1 MAVSRAFGLFCLPD
15 SMTNAAPAPIKI
27 SVVEDND
34 RFRDTLSVMLDGYP
48 GFRCIG
54 KHRTAEEAVARI
66 PHECP
71 DVVLM
76 DIELP
81 RRSGIDCVRELK
93 RRMPSLP
100 IMMLTAYD
108 NPEKIFES
116 LRAGACG
123 YLLKRT
129 PPAELLE
136 AIRELHRGG
145 SPMSTQ
151 IARRVVAS
159 LHESVSSSSTTVT
172 LTEREEQIL
181 SRLAK
186 GYSNKEIAD
195 LLSVTLET
203 VRTHL
208 RHIYEKLHV
217 HSRTEAV
224 IKYLDS

>member
-1 MAVSRAFGLFCLPD
+1 MAQNVLNVIGV
-15 SMTNAAPAPIKI
+15 

-34 RFRDTLSVMLDGYP
+34 RFRESVAALIEGSP
-48 GFRCIG
+48 GFRCVAA
-54 KHRTAEEAVARI
+54 HSSAEEALVQI
-66 PHECP
+66 PRDKP

-81 RRSGIDCVRELK
+81 KRTGIECVWELK
-93 RRMPSLP
+93 QRMPALP

-108 NPEKIFES
+108 DPEKIFDS

-129 PPAELLE
+129 PPAELLQ
-136 AIRELHRGG
+136 AIQELHHGG

-159 LHESVSSSSTTVT
+159 LHQKTPPTAQAG
-172 LTEREEQIL
+172 LTDRETEIL
-181 SRLAK
+181 SHLAK
-186 GYSNKEIAD
+186 GYSNKELAS
-195 LLSVTLET
+195 LLNLSLET

-208 RHIYEKLHV
+208 RHVYEKLHV
-217 HSRTEAV
+217 HSRTEALA
-224 IKYLDS
+224 KYLQR

>member
-1 MAVSRAFGLFCLPD
+1 MD
-15 SMTNAAPAPIKI
+15 SENTIRV

-34 RFRDTLSVMLDGYP
+34 RFRDSLTILLEGSP
-48 GFRCIG
+48 GFRCASAY
-54 KHRTAEEAVARI
+54 RTAELALARI
-66 PHECP
+66 PEEKP

-81 RRSGIDCVRELK
+81 KRTGIECVWTLK
-93 RRMPSLP
+93 QRMPDLP

-108 NPEKIFES
+108 DPEKIFNS

-129 PPAELLE
+129 PPAELLS
-136 AIRELHRGG
+136 AIQELHRGG

-159 LHESVSSSSTTVT
+159 LHQKQPPTSTAA
-172 LTEREEQIL
+172 LTQREDEIL
-181 SRLAK
+181 AHLAK
-186 GYSNKEIAD
+186 GFSNKEIAG
-195 LLSVTLET
+195 LLNLSLDT

-217 HSRTEAV
+217 HSRTEALAR
-224 IKYLDS
+224 YFER

>member
-1 MAVSRAFGLFCLPD
+1 MAHSSA
-15 SMTNAAPAPIKI
+15 TPIKV

-34 RFRDTLSVMLDGYP
+34 RFRAGLTTMLEGYP
-48 GFRCIG
+48 EFRCLG
-54 KHRTAEEAVARI
+54 AYRTAEEALVKI
-66 PHECP
+66 PETRP

-81 RRSGIDCVRELK
+81 KRNGIQCVRELS
-93 RRMPSLP
+93 RRMPGLP

-108 NPEKIFES
+108 DPEKIFES

-129 PPAELLE
+129 PPAEVLE
-136 AIRELHRGG
+136 AIQELHRGG

-159 LHESVSSSSTTVT
+159 LHQLAPRTATAG
-172 LTEREEQIL
+172 LTDREEQIL

-186 GYSNKEIAD
+186 GYSNKEIAS
-195 LLSVTLET
+195 LLDVSLET

-217 HSRTEAV
+217 HSRTEALA
-224 IKYLDS
+224 KYFES

>member
-1 MAVSRAFGLFCLPD
+1 LC
-15 SMTNAAPAPIKI
+15 
-27 SVVEDND
+27 
-34 RFRDTLSVMLDGYP
+34 VMLGGYP
-48 GFRCIG
+48 GYRCVSAYG
-54 KHRTAEEAVARI
+54 TAEEALTRI
-66 PHECP
+66 PQDHP

-93 RRMPSLP
+93 QRVPSLP

-108 NPEKIFES
+108 DPEKIFES

-129 PPAELLE
+129 PPGELLE
-136 AIRELHRGG
+136 AIQELHRGG

-159 LHESVSSSSTTVT
+159 LHQPAPNAGATAE

-181 SRLAK
+181 SHLAK

-195 LLSVTLET
+195 LLTVSLET

-208 RHIYEKLHV
+208 RHVYEKLHV

-224 IKYLDS
+224 VKYLDR

>member
-1 MAVSRAFGLFCLPD
+1 MESGITIRV
-15 SMTNAAPAPIKI
+15 

-34 RFRDTLSVMLDGYP
+34 RYRDSLAVLLNGSP
-48 GFRCIG
+48 GMECVG
-54 KHRTAEEAVARI
+54 AHRTAEAALARL
-66 PHECP
+66 PEEKP

-81 RRSGIDCVRELK
+81 KRTGIECVWALK
-93 RRMPSLP
+93 QSMPNLP

-108 NPEKIFES
+108 DPEKIFNS

-129 PPAELLE
+129 PPAELLS
-136 AIRELHRGG
+136 AIQELHRGG

-151 IARRVVAS
+151 IARCVVAS
-159 LHESVSSSSTTVT
+159 LHQKQASKSDAA
-172 LTEREEQIL
+172 LTQREDEIL
-181 SRLAK
+181 AHLAK
-186 GYSNKEIAD
+186 GFSNKEIAN
-195 LLSVTLET
+195 LLSLSLDT

-217 HSRTEAV
+217 HSRTEALAR
-224 IKYLDS
+224 YFER

>member
-1 MAVSRAFGLFCLPD
+1 MVSPA
-15 SMTNAAPAPIKI
+15 SAPIKV

-34 RFRDTLSVMLDGYP
+34 RFRESLAVMLSGCP
-48 GFRCIG
+48 GFSCVG
-54 KHRTAEEAVARI
+54 THRTAEEALAKI
-66 PHECP
+66 PREAP

-81 RRSGIDCVRELK
+81 KRSGIECVRELK
-93 RRMPSLP
+93 RLLP
-100 IMMLTAYD
+100 KLPVMMLTAYD
-108 NPEKIFES
+108 DPEKIFES

-129 PPAELLE
+129 SLVEVLD
-136 AIRELHRGG
+136 AIQEMHRGG

-159 LHESVSSSSTTVT
+159 LHQPTPTTTASS

-181 SRLAK
+181 ARLAK
-186 GYSNKEIAD
+186 GFSNKEIAD
-195 LLSVTLET
+195 LLSVSLET

-224 IKYLDS
+224 VKFLDR

>member
-1 MAVSRAFGLFCLPD
+1 
-15 SMTNAAPAPIKI
+15 MTANAARRIKV

-34 RFRDTLSVMLDGYP
+34 RFRGSLAVLLNGYP
-48 GFRCIG
+48 GFQCMG
-54 KHRTAEEAVARI
+54 AHGTAEEALACI
-66 PHECP
+66 PAEAP

-81 RRSGIDCVRELK
+81 KRSGIDCVRELK
-93 RRMPSLP
+93 QRAPALP

-108 NPEKIFES
+108 DPERIFES

-129 PPAELLE
+129 PPAELLV
-136 AIRELHRGG
+136 AIEELHRGG

-159 LHESVSSSSTTVT
+159 LHEAAPRDRAAAS
-172 LTEREEQIL
+172 LTEREAEIL

-195 LLSVTLET
+195 LLSISLET

-224 IKYLDS
+224 VKYLER

>member
-1 MAVSRAFGLFCLPD
+1 MDSKCKSGQIEHKRMADDANV
-15 SMTNAAPAPIKI
+15 IKV

-34 RFRDTLSVMLDGYP
+34 RFRESLALLIDGSP
-48 GFRCIG
+48 GLKCAG
-54 KHRTAEEAVARI
+54 AHRSAEVALGRI
-66 PHECP
+66 PLEKP

-81 RRSGIDCVRELK
+81 GRTGIECVWELK
-93 RRMPSLP
+93 QRLRSIP

-108 NPEKIFES
+108 DPEKIFNS

-129 PPAELLE
+129 PPGELLE
-136 AIRELHRGG
+136 AIQELHRGG

-159 LHESVSSSSTTVT
+159 LHQSKPPVQEAA
-172 LTEREEQIL
+172 LTEREAEIL
-181 SRLAK
+181 TYLAK
-186 GYSNKEIAD
+186 GYSNKEIAN
-195 LLSVTLET
+195 LLRLSLET

-208 RHIYEKLHV
+208 RHVYEKLHV
-217 HSRTEAV
+217 HSRTEALARYFE
-224 IKYLDS
+224 K

>member
-1 MAVSRAFGLFCLPD
+1 MVSSA
-15 SMTNAAPAPIKI
+15 SAPIRVSI
-27 SVVEDND
+27 VEDND
-34 RFRDTLSVMLDGYP
+34 RFRESLSVMLAGCP
-48 GFRCIG
+48 GFCCAG
-54 KHRTAEEAVARI
+54 AHRTAEEGLAQI
-66 PHECP
+66 PKSAP

-81 RRSGIDCVRELK
+81 KRNGIECVRELK
-93 RRMPSLP
+93 RLLP
-100 IMMLTAYD
+100 KLPVMMLTSYD
-108 NPEKIFES
+108 DPEKIFQS
-116 LRAGACG
+116 LKAGACG

-129 PPAELLE
+129 SLAEVLE
-136 AIRELHRGG
+136 AIQEMHRGG

-159 LHESVSSSSTTVT
+159 LHQPTPKTAASA

-181 SRLAK
+181 ARLAK
-186 GYSNKEIAD
+186 GFSNKEIAD
-195 LLSVTLET
+195 LLSVSLET

-224 IKYLDS
+224 VKYLDR

>member
-1 MAVSRAFGLFCLPD
+1 MQSEGRIRV
-15 SMTNAAPAPIKI
+15 

-34 RFRDTLSVMLDGYP
+34 RYRDSLTILLEGSP
-48 GFRCIG
+48 GFQCAG
-54 KHRTAEEAVARI
+54 AHRTAETALARI
-66 PHECP
+66 PEEKP

-81 RRSGIDCVRELK
+81 RKSGIECVWSLK
-93 RRMPSLP
+93 QSMPELP

-108 NPEKIFES
+108 DPEKIFNS

-129 PPAELLE
+129 PPAELLT
-136 AIRELHRGG
+136 AIQELHRGG

-151 IARRVVAS
+151 IARRVVVS
-159 LHESVSSSSTTVT
+159 LHQKQPPTKEVALTQRES
-172 LTEREEQIL
+172 EIL
-181 SRLAK
+181 ERLAK
-186 GYSNKEIAD
+186 GYSNKEIAN
-195 LLSVTLET
+195 LLNLSLDT

-217 HSRTEAV
+217 HSRTEALARYFE
-224 IKYLDS
+224 K

>member
-1 MAVSRAFGLFCLPD
+1 MAQA
-15 SMTNAAPAPIKI
+15 APIKV

-34 RFRDTLSVMLDGYP
+34 RFRAGLTTMLEGYP
-48 GFRCIG
+48 EFRCVG
-54 KHRTAEEAVARI
+54 AHRTAEEALVNIPQAR
-66 PHECP
+66 P

-81 RRSGIDCVRELK
+81 KRSGIECVRELS
-93 RRMPSLP
+93 RRMPGLP

-108 NPEKIFES
+108 DPEKIFES

-136 AIRELHRGG
+136 AIQELHRGG

-159 LHESVSSSSTTVT
+159 LHNPAPRLGNAG

-186 GYSNKEIAD
+186 GYSNKEIAS
-195 LLSVTLET
+195 LLNVSLET

-217 HSRTEAV
+217 HSRTEALV
-224 IKYLDS
+224 KYFEN

>member
-1 MAVSRAFGLFCLPD
+1 MAQPVA
-15 SMTNAAPAPIKI
+15 TPIKV

-34 RFRDTLSVMLDGYP
+34 RFRAGLTVMLEGYP
-48 GFRCIG
+48 EFRCLG
-54 KHRTAEEAVARI
+54 AYRSAEEALTKI
-66 PHECP
+66 PETRP

-81 RRSGIDCVRELK
+81 ERNGIECVRELS
-93 RRMPSLP
+93 RRLPGLP

-108 NPEKIFES
+108 DPEKIFES

-129 PPAELLE
+129 PPAEVLE
-136 AIRELHRGG
+136 AIKELHRGG

-159 LHESVSSSSTTVT
+159 LHQ
-172 LTEREEQIL
+172 LTPRTATAGLTDREEQIL

-186 GYSNKEIAD
+186 GYSNKEIAS
-195 LLSVTLET
+195 LLDISLET

-217 HSRTEAV
+217 HSRTEALA
-224 IKYLDS
+224 KYFEG

>member
-1 MAVSRAFGLFCLPD
+1 MISANV
-15 SMTNAAPAPIKI
+15 APIKV
-27 SVVEDND
+27 SVVEDHD
-34 RFRDTLSVMLDGYP
+34 RFRAGLTTMLEGYP
-48 GFRCIG
+48 EFRCVG
-54 KHRTAEEAVARI
+54 AYRTAEEALAKITQAR
-66 PHECP
+66 P

-81 RRSGIDCVRELK
+81 RRSGIECVRELS
-93 RRMPSLP
+93 RRMPDVP

-108 NPEKIFES
+108 DPEMIFES

-136 AIRELHRGG
+136 AIQELHRGG

-159 LHESVSSSSTTVT
+159 LHQSKPPVQEAA
-172 LTEREEQIL
+172 LTEREEEIL
-181 SRLAK
+181 TYLAK
-186 GYSNKEIAD
+186 GYSNKEIAN
-195 LLSVTLET
+195 LLRLSLET

-208 RHIYEKLHV
+208 RHVYEKLHV
-217 HSRTEAV
+217 HSRTEALARYFE
-224 IKYLDS
+224 K

>member
-1 MAVSRAFGLFCLPD
+1 MSAS
-15 SMTNAAPAPIKI
+15 APIKVSI
-27 SVVEDND
+27 VEDND
-34 RFRDTLSVMLDGYP
+34 RFRESLSVMLNGCP
-48 GFRCIG
+48 GFRCAG
-54 KHRTAEEAVARI
+54 THRTAEEALAQL
-66 PHECP
+66 PKEAP

-81 RRSGIDCVRELK
+81 KRSGIECVRELK
-93 RRMPSLP
+93 RLLP
-100 IMMLTAYD
+100 TVPVMMLTAYD

-129 PPAELLE
+129 SLAEVLE
-136 AIRELHRGG
+136 AIEEMHRGG

-159 LHESVSSSSTTVT
+159 LHQPTPKGPATA

-181 SRLAK
+181 ARLAK
-186 GYSNKEIAD
+186 GFSNKEIAD
-195 LLSVTLET
+195 LLNVSLET

-224 IKYLDS
+224 VKYLDR

>member
-1 MAVSRAFGLFCLPD
+1 
-15 SMTNAAPAPIKI
+15 
-27 SVVEDND
+27 
-34 RFRDTLSVMLDGYP
+34 MLEGYP
-48 GFRCIG
+48 GFRCVG
-54 KHRTAEEAVARI
+54 VHGTAEEALARI
-66 PHECP
+66 PHERP

-81 RRSGIDCVRELK
+81 KRSGIDCVRELK
-93 RRMPSLP
+93 QRMASLP

-108 NPEKIFES
+108 DPEKVFES

-129 PPAELLE
+129 PPGELLE
-136 AIRELHRGG
+136 AIQELHRGG

-159 LHESVSSSSTTVT
+159 LHEVAASAATAAI
-172 LTEREEQIL
+172 LTDREEQIL

-186 GYSNKEIAD
+186 GFSNKEIAD
-195 LLSVTLET
+195 LLNVSLET

-224 IKYLDS
+224 VKYLDR

>member
-1 MAVSRAFGLFCLPD
+1 MAENV
-15 SMTNAAPAPIKI
+15 NVIKV

-34 RFRDTLSVMLDGYP
+34 RLRESLALLIDGSP
-48 GFRCIG
+48 GLKCSG
-54 KHRTAEEAVARI
+54 THRSAETALGRLPAEK
-66 PHECP
+66 P

-81 RRSGIDCVRELK
+81 GRTGIECVWELK
-93 RRMPSLP
+93 QRMPSVP

-108 NPEKIFES
+108 DPEKIFNS

-129 PPAELLE
+129 PPGELLA
-136 AIRELHRGG
+136 AIQELHRGG

-159 LHESVSSSSTTVT
+159 LHQPKPPKNSAQESP
-172 LTEREEQIL
+172 LTGRETEIL
-181 SRLAK
+181 AHLAK
-186 GYSNKEIAD
+186 GYSNKEIAN
-195 LLSVTLET
+195 LLNVSLET

-208 RHIYEKLHV
+208 RHVYEKLHV
-217 HSRTEAV
+217 HSRTEALARYFE
-224 IKYLDS
+224 K

>member
-1 MAVSRAFGLFCLPD
+1 MSAS
-15 SMTNAAPAPIKI
+15 APIKVAI
-27 SVVEDND
+27 VEDND
-34 RFRDTLSVMLDGYP
+34 RFRESLSVMLDGCP
-48 GFRCIG
+48 GFRCAG
-54 KHRTAEEAVARI
+54 AHRTAEEAVAQI
-66 PHECP
+66 PKEAP

-81 RRSGIDCVRELK
+81 KRSGIECVRELK
-93 RRMPSLP
+93 RLLP
-100 IMMLTAYD
+100 TVPVMMLTAYD
-108 NPEKIFES
+108 TPEKIFES

-129 PPAELLE
+129 SLAEVLE
-136 AIRELHRGG
+136 AIQEMHRGG

-159 LHESVSSSSTTVT
+159 LHQPTPKTPAT
-172 LTEREEQIL
+172 ALTEREEQIL
-181 SRLAK
+181 ARLAK
-186 GYSNKEIAD
+186 GFSNKEIAD
-195 LLSVTLET
+195 LLNVSLET

-224 IKYLDS
+224 VKYLDR

>member
-1 MAVSRAFGLFCLPD
+1 MSAS
-15 SMTNAAPAPIKI
+15 APIKVAI
-27 SVVEDND
+27 VEDND
-34 RFRDTLSVMLDGYP
+34 RFRESLCVMLDGCP
-48 GFRCIG
+48 GFRCAG
-54 KHRTAEEAVARI
+54 THRTAEEALAQI
-66 PHECP
+66 PKEAP

-81 RRSGIDCVRELK
+81 KRSGIECVRELK
-93 RRMPSLP
+93 RLLP
-100 IMMLTAYD
+100 TVPVMMLTAYD

-129 PPAELLE
+129 SLAEVLE
-136 AIRELHRGG
+136 AIQEMHRGG

-159 LHESVSSSSTTVT
+159 LHQPTPKAATA

-181 SRLAK
+181 ARLAK
-186 GYSNKEIAD
+186 GFSNKEIAD
-195 LLSVTLET
+195 LLNVSLET

-224 IKYLDS
+224 VRYLDR

>member
-1 MAVSRAFGLFCLPD
+1 MASREPTA
-15 SMTNAAPAPIKI
+15 IKV

-34 RFRDTLSVMLDGYP
+34 RFRDSLSVMLDGYP
-48 GFRCIG
+48 GFRCAG
-54 KHRTAEEAVARI
+54 THRTAEEALARI
-66 PHECP
+66 PLARP

-81 RRSGIDCVRELK
+81 GRSGIDCVRELK
-93 RRMPSLP
+93 QRVPSLP

-108 NPEKIFES
+108 DPEKIFES

-129 PPAELLE
+129 PPGELLE
-136 AIRELHRGG
+136 AIQELHRGG

-159 LHESVSSSSTTVT
+159 LHQPTPRIATAA

-186 GYSNKEIAD
+186 GYSNKEIAG
-195 LLSVTLET
+195 LLSVSLET

-224 IKYLDS
+224 VKYLDT

>member
-1 MAVSRAFGLFCLPD
+1 MSAS
-15 SMTNAAPAPIKI
+15 APIKVSI
-27 SVVEDND
+27 VEDND
-34 RFRDTLSVMLDGYP
+34 RFRESLSVMLNGCP
-48 GFRCIG
+48 GFRCAG
-54 KHRTAEEAVARI
+54 THRTAEEALTQI
-66 PHECP
+66 PKEAP

-81 RRSGIDCVRELK
+81 KRSGIECVRELK
-93 RRMPSLP
+93 RLLP
-100 IMMLTAYD
+100 TVPVMMLTAYD

-129 PPAELLE
+129 SLAEVLE
-136 AIRELHRGG
+136 AIEEMHRGG

-159 LHESVSSSSTTVT
+159 LHQPTAKAATA

-181 SRLAK
+181 ARLAK
-186 GYSNKEIAD
+186 GFSNKEIAD
-195 LLSVTLET
+195 LLNVSLET

-224 IKYLDS
+224 VKYLDR

>member
-1 MAVSRAFGLFCLPD
+1 MAVPV
-15 SMTNAAPAPIKI
+15 TNPIKV
-27 SVVEDND
+27 SVVEDNH
-34 RFRDTLSVMLDGYP
+34 RFREGLRTMLEGYP
-48 GFRCIG
+48 GFRCVG
-54 KHRTAEEAVARI
+54 VHGTAEEALTSI
-66 PHECP
+66 PHERP

-81 RRSGIDCVRELK
+81 KRSGIDCVRELK
-93 RRMPSLP
+93 QRMASLP

-108 NPEKIFES
+108 DPEKVFES

-129 PPAELLE
+129 PPGELLE
-136 AIRELHRGG
+136 AIQELHRGG

-159 LHESVSSSSTTVT
+159 LHELHASAATTAI
-172 LTEREEQIL
+172 LTDREEQIL

-186 GYSNKEIAD
+186 GFSNKEIAD
-195 LLSVTLET
+195 LLSVSLET

-224 IKYLDS
+224 VKYLDR